1 MAIKTMYF
9 IIKSTH
15 KETPIWE
22 GKSFGDKTYRAKIYF
37 SFSEVA
43 TALSSYW
50 FNDFVPSRD
59 DREIKIVQLSE
70 KKKDKLIK
78 ENKIRF

>member
-1 MAIKTMYF
+1 MYF

-22 GKSFGDKTYRAKIYF
+22 GKSFCENTYRAKIYF
-37 SFSEVA
+37 SFSEAVA
-43 TALSSYW
+43 ALSSYW
-50 FNDFVPSRD
+50 FNDYVVNRD
-59 DREIKIVQLSE
+59 NREVKIIPLSE
-70 KKKDKLIK
+70 ARKDKLLN